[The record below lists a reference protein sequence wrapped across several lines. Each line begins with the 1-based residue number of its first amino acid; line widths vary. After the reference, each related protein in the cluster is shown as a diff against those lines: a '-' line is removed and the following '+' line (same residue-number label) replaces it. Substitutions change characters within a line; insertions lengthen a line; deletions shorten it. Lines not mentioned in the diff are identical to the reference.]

1 MNDKPMN
8 DKPECKY
15 LARDGVCGGN
25 LDVCC
30 IYQTGHN
37 NGQELRSLRETWCNY
52 PTEMADLPYK
62 RAIVELA
69 GLVDR
74 LEEEVRTEYGGTV

>member
-1 MNDKPMN
+1 MNDT
-8 DKPECKY
+8 PECEY
-15 LARDGVCGGN
+15 LVRDGVCGGN

-30 IYQTGHN
+30 IYQAGHN
-37 NGQELRSLRETWCNY
+37 NGQELRSVRETWCNY
-52 PTEMADLPYK
+52 PIVKADLPYK